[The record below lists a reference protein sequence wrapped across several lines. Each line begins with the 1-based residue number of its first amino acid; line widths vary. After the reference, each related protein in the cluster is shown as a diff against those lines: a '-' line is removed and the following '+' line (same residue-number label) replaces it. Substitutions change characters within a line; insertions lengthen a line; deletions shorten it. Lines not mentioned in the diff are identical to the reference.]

1 MGERTGEM
9 VARKKT
15 AWTRRKETETPT
27 PLFSA
32 TRRARCHVIVSPTAS
47 GADENVSDNRYIA
60 SYPTC
65 TGSSINKYHNTMKPS
80 FREIFLNKLNLNE
93 TKRYWRIITDVQPH
107 VDYAIAE
114 SLNVVVERNKVA
126 RRGNDSAPR
135 RIGLHDVEVC
145 QYHIISNTSTRFS
158 DSDV

>member
-1 MGERTGEM
+1 M
-9 VARKKT
+9 
-15 AWTRRKETETPT
+15 
-27 PLFSA
+27 
-32 TRRARCHVIVSPTAS
+32 
-47 GADENVSDNRYIA
+47 
-60 SYPTC
+60 
-65 TGSSINKYHNTMKPS
+65 
-80 FREIFLNKLNLNE
+80 
-93 TKRYWRIITDVQPH
+93 
-107 VDYAIAE
+107 YAIAE

>member
-1 MGERTGEM
+1 
-9 VARKKT
+9 
-15 AWTRRKETETPT
+15 
-27 PLFSA
+27 
-32 TRRARCHVIVSPTAS
+32 
-47 GADENVSDNRYIA
+47 
-60 SYPTC
+60 
-65 TGSSINKYHNTMKPS
+65 MKPS